1 MRRIIVPLILALV
14 LAKREPSHDRTVRNT
29 ALSHQT
35 TTRSFQMSHTTTDSH
50 HDSPGSGGAAASPD
64 KPPAPRRRLR
74 HIGAVLAGSIVLAA
88 LLLVLA
94 NLAFAQSAKKKA
106 QPSLKPF
113 LVEDIY
119 PGETGSEP
127 KWLMDI
133 NGRLLFG
140 ADHPDFGEELWKSNG
155 TRSGTKLVKDI
166 DPGPLVINE
175 VEETETG
182 SSAPDNVLRKK
193 NVIFFQATTVK
204 YGEEL
209 WKSNGTKSG
218 TKIVKDIVP
227 GPGVSDP
234 EDIVST
240 APRTTFFRA
249 WDKKHGEEL
258 WKTDGTESGTKLVK
272 DINPDRR
279 PGARCDQGDCGI
291 PKGWS
296 HPDTVTVMG
305 KQVFFAADDGKHGVE
320 LWKSD
325 GTEKGTTLVKDIN
338 TVKGNSNPN
347 DKGDAINRSA
357 EVEKLYVVGKT
368 LYFRANDGKHGV
380 ELWKTDGTN
389 KGTKL
394 VKNINPAAPAPTTT
408 ACKREKSCAGSSWV
422 DAMTRVGKR
431 IYFTAKDG
439 KHGLELWKSDGTNR
453 GTKLVKNIN
462 PSSVSDAS
470 DISNLVAMGKRIY
483 FTANDGKHGLE
494 LWKSDGTVK
503 GTREVKDIKPG
514 KIGSDPDSLTAFGG
528 VLIFAAA
535 HGKDGPELWGSDG
548 TWAGTTLLRDLAPGA
563 VGSEPGEFTTSGKFM
578 YFAASTPSA
587 GEELWALQ
595 SKGIGRQIS
604 K

>member
-1 MRRIIVPLILALV
+1 
-14 LAKREPSHDRTVRNT
+14 
-29 ALSHQT
+29 
-35 TTRSFQMSHTTTDSH
+35 MSHLTTVTH
-50 HDSPGSGGAAASPD
+50 HDSRGSDGAPASPD
-64 KPPAPRRRLR
+64 KPPASRRGLR
-74 HIGAVLAGSIVLAA
+74 HIGAMLAGSVVLAT

-94 NLAFAQSAKKKA
+94 NLAFAQSAQKKA
-106 QPSLKPF
+106 QPNLKPF

-119 PGETGSEP
+119 PGKTGSEP
-127 KWLMDI
+127 NWLMDI
-133 NGRLLFG
+133 NGRLLFA
-140 ADHPDFGEELWKSNG
+140 ADHPKFGEELWRSNG
-155 TRSGTKLVKDI
+155 TKSGTRLVKDI

-175 VEETETG
+175 VENTETG

-193 NVIFFQATTVK
+193 NVIFFQATTAK

-234 EDIVST
+234 EDIVSP

-249 WDKKHGEEL
+249 WDKNHGEEL

-272 DINPDRR
+272 DINPDSP

-325 GTEKGTTLVKDIN
+325 GTSRGTKLVKDIN

-347 DKGDAINRSA
+347 DNRALTRSA
-357 EVEKLYVVGKT
+357 EVEKLFAVGKT

-380 ELWKTDGTN
+380 ELWK
-389 KGTKL
+389 
-394 VKNINPAAPAPTTT
+394 
-408 ACKREKSCAGSSWV
+408 
-422 DAMTRVGKR
+422 
-431 IYFTAKDG
+431 
-439 KHGLELWKSDGTNR
+439 SDGTNR

-462 PSSVSDAS
+462 TSSASEAS
-470 DISNLVAMGKRIY
+470 DIGELVAMGNRLY

-503 GTREVKDIKPG
+503 GTRLVKDIKPG
-514 KIGSDPDSLTAFGG
+514 KIGSDADSLTAFGG
-528 VLIFAAA
+528 VLHFAADA
-535 HGKDGPELWGSDG
+535 GKHGPELWESDG
-548 TWAGTTLLRDLAPGA
+548 TWAGTILLRDLAPGA
-563 VGSEPGEFTTSGKFM
+563 VGSEPGEFTTSGSFL
-578 YFAASTPSA
+578 YFAATSPSA
-587 GEELWALQ
+587 GEELWAVDRR
-595 SKGIGRQIS
+595 GIGG
-604 K
+604 